1 MVISVTNTVETNDSM
16 TEKQEYVEEANW
28 EQEIEE
34 LKSNGH
40 NQMLIILSNTVEL
53 HDSKTKEEE
62 YTEEANWEQEIK
74 KRKYENQDLPIS
86 SIKSKDTTVMEQL
99 LQAKSKFSQQNQMLM
114 NKNKRS
120 QLKENIN
127 AHNNE
132 LRKAQLIYTGND
144 KSPDTAK
151 LTSEQ
156 KRTMIG

>member
-16 TEKQEYVEEANW
+16 TEKQEFVEEANW

-99 LQAKSKFSQQNQMLM
+99 LQAK
-114 NKNKRS
+114 
-120 QLKENIN
+120 
-127 AHNNE
+127 
-132 LRKAQLIYTGND
+132 
-144 KSPDTAK
+144 
-151 LTSEQ
+151 
-156 KRTMIG
+156 